1 LEEVSS
7 FEFPVSSK
15 NRRTGLDGFNSKLET
30 RNSKLALRLGFCY
43 VKGLRQEAA
52 EALVRERERAPFASV
67 DELARRVPELHKDE
81 LVTLAKIGA
90 LNSVSSFQFPVSSNN
105 RHTGLDGFN
114 SKLETRNSKLP
125 FHRRDALWQV
135 ERAARPTGPLLEE
148 IPAPDSPSPLAPMTH
163 EERLMADFTG
173 TGLTVGPHPMA
184 FRRAQMNAMGVA
196 RAVDLLHLT
205 AGKHLRIAG
214 CVIARQRPGT
224 ARGFLFLS
232 LEDETGIANAI
243 VTPDLFGRNRALL
256 VSHPF
261 LLIEG
266 MLQKQ
271 DGVISVKAERVQSL
285 HISRASSPSHDFH

>member
-1 LEEVSS
+1 E
-7 FEFPVSSK
+7 
-15 NRRTGLDGFNSKLET
+15 
-30 RNSKLALRLGFCY
+30 
-43 VKGLRQEAA
+43 
-52 EALVRERERAPFASV
+52 
-67 DELARRVPELHKDE
+67 
-81 LVTLAKIGA
+81 IGA
-90 LNSVSSFQFPVSSNN
+90 MNTASGFSFLASREPANEKRKTKNGKPS
-105 RHTGLDGFN
+105 
-114 SKLETRNSKLP
+114 

-135 ERAARPTGPLLEE
+135 ERAARPAGPLLEE
-148 IPAPDSPSPLAPMTH
+148 VPAPDSPSPLALMTD

-196 RAVDLLHLT
+196 RAVDLPHLA

-266 MLQKQ
+266 VLQKQ
-271 DGVISVKAERVQSL
+271 DRVISVKAERVQPL
-285 HISRASSPSHDFH
+285 HISRAPTSSHDFH

>member
-1 LEEVSS
+1 V
-7 FEFPVSSK
+7 
-15 NRRTGLDGFNSKLET
+15 
-30 RNSKLALRLGFCY
+30 ALRLGFCY
-43 VKGLRQEAA
+43 VKSLRQEAA
-52 EALVRERERAPFASV
+52 EALVRERGRASFASV

-90 LNSVSSFQFPVSSNN
+90 LNTVSGFSFLVSRETSHEK
-105 RHTGLDGFN
+105 RR
-114 SKLETRNSKLP
+114 TRNEKPS

-135 ERAARPTGPLLEE
+135 ERAARAAGPLLEK
-148 IPAPDSPSPLAPMTH
+148 IPSPDSPSPLAPMTH
-163 EERLMADFTG
+163 EERLMADYTG

-196 RAVDLLHLT
+196 RAIDLPQQA

-243 VTPDLFGRNRALL
+243 VTPDLFGRNRAVL
-256 VSHPF
+256 VSYPF

-271 DGVISVKAERVQSL
+271 DGVISVKAERVQPL
-285 HISRASSPSHDFH
+285 HISRVSSPSHDFH